1 IRTLHVSA
9 VTGAPRRHVLASI
22 VVSEFQMLA
31 GLTLLMLIGLGIAAS
46 GSALSGVR
54 LAWAAA
60 GGVGLALF
68 LAVLLGLSLGDFR
81 LSVRILDLLIRCRI
95 FPKRLVALRASAREM
110 EEMVRTLFLGRRVFF
125 WSQFLSLL
133 APLCHFVRPTL
144 FFWLLAGGGPGLPSL
159 SQ

>member
-1 IRTLHVSA
+1 FRTTVSSTLMGFACNLISPMSYFGGESIRTLHVSA

-68 LAVLLGLSLGDFR
+68 LAVLLGLSLGD
-81 LSVRILDLLIRCRI
+81 
-95 FPKRLVALRASAREM
+95 
-110 EEMVRTLFLGRRVFF
+110 
-125 WSQFLSLL
+125 
-133 APLCHFVRPTL
+133 
-144 FFWLLAGGGPGLPSL
+144 
-159 SQ
+159 